1 MMSKCPNGFYRSGL
15 IRVPIPLQFRL
26 IESAKP
32 AETTARLGRV
42 LASGPSNSSDTEPLR
57 KLHLRLEKGRYLT
70 SLNSY
75 QARGF
80 DQKAWVLSRRGGLV
94 VGTNIL

>member
-1 MMSKCPNGFYRSGL
+1 MMSKCPDGFYRSGL

-42 LASGPSNSSDTEPLR
+42 LASGPSISSDTEPLG
-57 KLHLRLEKGRYLT
+57 KIALALEKRL
-70 SLNSY
+70 LLDE
-75 QARGF
+75 F
-80 DQKAWVLSRRGGLV
+80 
-94 VGTNIL
+94 